1 MLISFPYEVIKSNM
15 HYFKRIGL
23 ENHLFYKSGID
34 ATLKIYILRFKFLIA
49 INLYYLF
56 MEMKKNASN

>member
-1 MLISFPYEVIKSNM
+1 M

-34 ATLKIYILRFKFLIA
+34 ATLNIYILRLKFLIG
-49 INLYYLF
+49 INLWR
-56 MEMKKNASN
+56 

>member
-34 ATLKIYILRFKFLIA
+34 ATLNIYILRLKFLIG
-49 INLYYLF
+49 INLWG
-56 MEMKKNASN
+56 